1 MATLP
6 DSYNKAYYFS
16 IYFICSFR
24 AAIWQF
30 WQRQSVSVSLL
41 FCDKRAN
48 LSLVEWELRDIMKR
62 MPPKFTVHN
71 EPKEQAHYILAEI
84 TFRFHFVDP

>member
-30 WQRQSVSVSLL
+30 WQRQSVSISLPS
-41 FCDKRAN
+41 N
-48 LSLVEWELRDIMKR
+48 LSLCTECELRDIMKR

-71 EPKEQAHYILAEI
+71 KPKGMRSSSHYILAKN
-84 TFRFHFVDP
+84 FPFSFC